1 MAPPEKTGSTG
12 GGMKRTHLFPAGLL
26 LGLIVVS
33 GYAPAEGQVVPQIQ
47 RKKLPVVVRPDL
59 ALEDLTVDPS
69 PGSSDPTYFHFRFQ
83 VTVKNVGSAPTDRAF
98 SVAFQYYYQ
107 GQSSWQGENDKNNC
121 FPVIPRLQPNG
132 SRVVQGDL
140 RVLKSM
146 LSGQSVRLRAL
157 ADFACNMEFPPR
169 QGQIMELDE
178 NNNASNEITIPASS
192 LYRPH
197 VGGVSPASAERGI
210 DRVTLSGRGFG
221 AQAGD
226 HIVVIKKDNGRV
238 AAVVQSWRDGVIT
251 FVVPASL
258 EGGRYTVYIGD
269 KTRLEPVSNMLDL
282 KVLETR
288 AAPWAKVL
296 DVWDI
301 FKDAFSIRLHNWSGG
316 PQEESESE
324 MRLIRIE
331 PLDVYKVELSTA
343 IGSYRFLVNDLRST
357 TAVLN
362 KTGCNANQLRIDVPF
377 ESKDP
382 EMIGYFKALGPAGAW
397 RRTGA
402 PDVEVDNAVA
412 SVWLT
417 FTPTGGSL
425 NYFAHSAFEADIHTT
440 NRAWKSIMNAFVG
453 GWEQSVKNQVV
464 RLIND
469 RFNEG
474 QTKAEILQSFILMV
488 RLATKTLASQR
499 DITRFK
505 FTNSGIEVTFY

>member
-1 MAPPEKTGSTG
+1 
-12 GGMKRTHLFPAGLL
+12 MKRIHRFPVGLL
-26 LGLIVVS
+26 LGLVIVS

-59 ALEDLTVDPS
+59 VLENLSVDPS
-69 PGSSDPTYFHFRFQ
+69 PASSDPTYSTYFRFRFQ
-83 VTVKNVGSAPTDRAF
+83 VMVKNVGSAPADKAF
-98 SVAFQYYYQ
+98 SVAFQYFHQ
-107 GQSSWQGENDKNNC
+107 GKSSWQGENDKNNC
-121 FPVIPRLQPNG
+121 FSVTPLLQPNE
-132 SRVVQGDL
+132 SHVLQGQL

-146 LSGQSVRLRAL
+146 LSGQSVRVRAL

-169 QGQIMELDE
+169 QGQIAELDE

-197 VGGVSPASAERGI
+197 VGGVSPSLAERGV

-226 HIVVIKKDNGRV
+226 HILVIRKDDSRM

-251 FVVPASL
+251 FVAPASL
-258 EGGRYTVYIGD
+258 EGGRYMVYIGD
-269 KTRLEPVSNMLDL
+269 KTRLEPVSNMLNIS
-282 KVLETR
+282 VLETR

-296 DVWDI
+296 EVWDI
-301 FKDAFSIRLHNWSGG
+301 FKDSFSIRLHNWSGG
-316 PQEESESE
+316 PQEENESE
-324 MRLIRIE
+324 MRLLRIE

-357 TAVLN
+357 TAALS

-402 PDVEVDNAVA
+402 PDVEVDKAVV

-440 NRAWKSIMNAFVG
+440 NPAWKSIMNAFVG

-464 RLIND
+464 SLIND

-474 QTKAEILQSFILMV
+474 QTKAELLQSFMLMV
-488 RLATKTLASQR
+488 RVATKTLSPQR

>member
-1 MAPPEKTGSTG
+1 
-12 GGMKRTHLFPAGLL
+12 MKRIHLFPVGLL
-26 LGLIVVS
+26 LGLVIVS
-33 GYAPAEGQVVPQIQ
+33 GYAPAERQVVPRIQ

-59 ALEDLTVDPS
+59 ALENLIVDPS
-69 PGSSDPTYFHFRFQ
+69 PGSSDPTYFHFLFQ
-83 VTVKNVGSAPTDRAF
+83 VTVKNVGSAPTDKAF
-98 SVAFQYYYQ
+98 SVAFQYFPQ
-107 GQSSWQGENDKNNC
+107 GQSSWHGENDRNNC
-121 FPVIPRLQPNG
+121 FPVTPLLQPNE
-132 SRVVQGDL
+132 SHVLRGDL
-140 RVLKSM
+140 RILKSM
-146 LSGQSVRLRAL
+146 LSGQSVRVRAL

-169 QGQIMELDE
+169 QGQIAEQDE
-178 NNNASNEITIPASS
+178 SNNASNEITIPASS

-197 VGGVSPASAERGI
+197 VGGVSPSLAERGV

-221 AQAGD
+221 ARAGD
-226 HIVVIKKDNGRV
+226 HIVVVRKDDSRA

-251 FVVPASL
+251 FVVPVSL
-258 EGGRYTVYIGD
+258 GGGGYMVYIGD
-269 KTRLEPVSNMLDL
+269 KTRLEPVSNMLEL
-282 KVLETR
+282 RVLETR
-288 AAPWAKVL
+288 AAPWPKVL
-296 DVWDI
+296 EVWDI

-316 PQEESESE
+316 PQEENASE
-324 MRLIRIE
+324 MRLLKIE
-331 PLDVYKVELSTA
+331 PLDVYKVELNTA
-343 IGSYRFLVNDLRST
+343 IGSYRFLVNDLRSI

-382 EMIGYFKALGPAGAW
+382 EMVGYFKALGPAGAW

-402 PDVEVDNAVA
+402 PDVEVDKAVV

-440 NRAWKSIMNAFVG
+440 NPAWKSIMNAFVG

-464 RLIND
+464 SLINA

-474 QTKAEILQSFILMV
+474 QTKAELLQSFMLMV
-488 RLATKTLASQR
+488 RLATNTLAPQR
-499 DITRFK
+499 DITRLK